1 MKQQRIKKSVGFF
14 PLICALF
21 LLFVLSLFFW
31 IGLLLFLM
39 GCHRTENFAPLADKE
54 NSTNY
59 SQSAMVNACS
69 YFSPKALNNS
79 FADASGSDLQSRATS
94 ASALQT
100 ALAEQVLRL
109 HIIADSNSDA
119 DQKIKLSIRDA
130 VITYLKPY
138 LEDVT
143 TKQEAIEIINAHLG
157 EINDTANRIL
167 SAQGFSYTANA
178 GIERVYFPIK
188 LYGDLVLPA
197 GEYDAIR
204 IRLGSA
210 SGKNWW
216 CLIFPQL
223 CFVDVTTGTLPEDSK
238 AELRELLTEEEYAL
252 IFPEEAL
259 LASTDAS
266 INFFEQTCKILFDYA
281 PKQKK
286 PEILFPLL
294 RRIKDLFS

>member
-39 GCHRTENFAPLADKE
+39 GCRRTENFAPLADKE

-59 SQSAMVNACS
+59 SQSAIVNACS

-119 DQKIKLSIRDA
+119 DQEIKLSIRDA

-286 PEILFPLL
+286 PEIRFPLL

>member
-1 MKQQRIKKSVGFF
+1 MKQQRIKKSIGFF
-14 PLICALF
+14 PLVCALF

-39 GCHRTENFAPLADKE
+39 GCRRTENFAPIAEKI

-59 SQSAMVNACS
+59 SESAMVNACS
-69 YFSPKALNNS
+69 SFSPKAL
-79 FADASGSDLQSRATS
+79 FLSDTSESEEQSRATS

-109 HIIADSNSDA
+109 HIIADSNLDA
-119 DQKIKLSIRDA
+119 DQEVKLAVRDA

-143 TKQEAIEIINAHLG
+143 TKQEAMEIINAHLG
-157 EINDTANRIL
+157 ELNDTANRIL
-167 SAQGFSYTANA
+167 SSQGFSYTANT

-223 CFVDVTTGTLPEDSK
+223 CFVDMTTGTLPEDSK
-238 AELRELLTEEEYAL
+238 AELRELLTAEEYAL
-252 IFPEEAL
+252 IFPEEAFL
-259 LASTDAS
+259 TSTDAS
-266 INFFEQTCKILFDYA
+266 MDFFEQTCKILFDYA
-281 PKQKK
+281 PRQKK
-286 PEILFPLL
+286 PEIRFPLL
-294 RRIKDLFS
+294 KRIREIFS